1 MKILYTIII
10 LLLIQPPAF
19 AAGKHALL
27 IGIEDYTNSNIRSLN
42 GSINDVFLMK
52 NVLRER
58 FGFKKDDFIVLL
70 DEQATHTGIKNAFTK
85 LINKI
90 QYKDFVY
97 IHFSGHGSQTFDLNG
112 DQVRSGIDQTWVSY
126 ASRANNSKHIDNYD
140 VLDDE
145 INTWLAAIYA
155 KTDHV
160 IFVSDSC
167 HSATVGRGE
176 DSNSRSLK
184 IDKRRHPLGKKPYTK
199 IEKYYGIRIGS
210 ARDRESA
217 IEAFQE
223 DGQAYGKFT
232 WHWARALQQAQA
244 DSTWNDVFKRAYMQV
259 VTSRGRAQ
267 KPQMEGERSRQ
278 ILGGNFIPLPPT
290 ITVSYA
296 NRRRVEIQA
305 GHVAGVTV
313 GSVYRLYK
321 SKRRN
326 VPRITITRVKAF
338 KSYGKPTALFKRGD
352 LVVEESHA
360 YNFKPVKV
368 YLSPQKQIIKSAF
381 KKRRDGTLPLPG
393 YTLTNNPAHAD
404 LRLHLKGSKLS
415 ILTSDQYLLDEELEI
430 SFRNPRRGIKLL
442 QNNLN
447 KLARVRELKTLRSSR
462 RILPVTV
469 EVFLLSPI
477 RYCSATEDCI
487 YLPNDLGLHRKTG
500 PYSLHQLEKK
510 TLNKGDILT
519 FRLHNRSRRHYY
531 CYLINISPNGVIEA
545 IFPYPEEAM
554 EYARIAAGETL
565 DLIGETGLMAELVGE
580 ESIKIITSRHPFD
593 VELLEQTAFEQ
604 RGGIEGSY
612 NPLEQLLINAIHG
625 QRGRISLRN
634 DDWAA
639 GLIEFM
645 VK

>member
-1 MKILYTIII
+1 MKFKIAILFII
-10 LLLIQPPAF
+10 LLIQPPIF

-27 IGIEDYTNSNIRSLN
+27 IGIEDYSNSNLRSLQ

-58 FGFKKDDFIVLL
+58 FGFQKDDFIILQ
-70 DEQATHTGIKNAFTK
+70 DEQATHTGIQNAFTK
-85 LINKI
+85 LISRI

-97 IHFSGHGSQTFDLNG
+97 IHYSGHGSQAIDLNG

-167 HSATVGRGE
+167 HSATVARGE

-184 IDKRRHPLGKKPYTK
+184 RDKRRHPLGKRAYTK

-210 ARDRESA
+210 ARDKESA
-217 IEAFQE
+217 IETFQE
-223 DGQAYGKFT
+223 DGKAYGKFT

-296 NRRRVEIQA
+296 TRNQVQIQA
-305 GHVAGVTV
+305 GHVAGVTI

-321 SKRRN
+321 PKAEN
-326 VPRITITRVKAF
+326 VARITITKVKAF

-368 YLSPQKQIIKSAF
+368 YLSPAKQIIKTAF
-381 KKRRDGTLPLPG
+381 KKRIDGTLPLPG
-393 YTLTNNPAHAD
+393 YTLTNNPSHAD
-404 LRLHLKGSKLS
+404 LRLHLLNSKLS
-415 ILTSDQYLLDEELEI
+415 ILTSDQYLLQQI
-430 SFRNPRRGIKLL
+430 SFQNPSRGIKLL

-447 KLARVRELKTLRSSR
+447 KLARVRELKTLRSNTR
-462 RILPVTV
+462 NLPVTV
-469 EVFLLSPI
+469 QAFVLTPVTS
-477 RYCSATEDCI
+477 CVHQNCI
-487 YLPNDLGLHRKTG
+487 ILPNDLGLHSKTG
-500 PYSLHQLEKK
+500 PYSLQELKK
-510 TLNKGDILT
+510 ITLNKGDILT
-519 FRLHNRSRRHYY
+519 FSLHNRSRRHYY

-545 IFPYPEEAM
+545 IFPYPEEAT
-554 EYARIAAGETL
+554 EYARIKAGEKL

-580 ESIKIITSRHPFD
+580 ESIKIITSRYPFN
-593 VELLEQTAFEQ
+593 VELLEQTGFEQ
-604 RGGIEGSY
+604 RGGIEGNY
-612 NPLEQLLINAIHG
+612 NPLEQLLVNAIHG

-634 DDWAA
+634 DEWAT

>member
-1 MKILYTIII
+1 MKILYISIIF
-10 LLLIQPPAF
+10 LLIQPPAF

-27 IGIEDYTNSNIRSLN
+27 IGIEDYNNSNIRSLQ
-42 GSINDVFLMK
+42 GSINDVFLIQ

-58 FGFKKDDFIVLL
+58 FGFKKDDFIILQ
-70 DEQATHTGIKNAFTK
+70 DEQATHTGIQNAFTK
-85 LINKI
+85 LINRI

-97 IHFSGHGSQTFDLNG
+97 IHYSGHGSQTIDLNG

-126 ASRANNSKHIDNYD
+126 GSRANNSNNIDNYD

-167 HSATVGRGE
+167 HSATVARGE
-176 DSNSRSLK
+176 DSNSRSIK
-184 IDKRRHPLGKKPYTK
+184 KDQRHHPLGKIPYTN
-199 IEKYYGIRIGS
+199 IDKYYGIRIGS
-210 ARDRESA
+210 ARDKESA
-217 IEAFQE
+217 IETFQE
-223 DGQAYGKFT
+223 DGKAYGKFT

-296 NRRRVEIQA
+296 NSHQVEIQA

-321 SKRRN
+321 SK
-326 VPRITITRVKAF
+326 PRITITRVKAF

-368 YLSPQKQIIKSAF
+368 YLSPAKKIIKTAF
-381 KKRRDGTLPLPG
+381 KKRKDGTLPLPG
-393 YTLTNNPAHAD
+393 YTLTNNPTHAD
-404 LRLHLKGSKLS
+404 LRLHLSGSKLS
-415 ILTSDQYLLDEELEI
+415 ILTSDQYLLQQI
-430 SFRNPRRGIKLL
+430 SFQNPNRGIKLL
-442 QNNLN
+442 QKNLN
-447 KLARVRELKTLRSSR
+447 KLARVRELKTLRSST

-469 EVFLLSPI
+469 QVFVLSPI
-477 RYCSATEDCI
+477 RYCSPTEDCI
-487 YLPNDLGLHRKTG
+487 YLPSDLGLHRKTG
-500 PYSLHQLEKK
+500 PYSLQQLQKK
-510 TLNKGDILT
+510 TLNKGDIIT
-519 FRLHNRSRRHYY
+519 FSLHNRSRRHYY
-531 CYLINISPNGVIEA
+531 CYLINISPNGLIEA

-604 RGGIEGSY
+604 RGGMEGNY
-612 NPLEQLLINAIHG
+612 NPLEQLLVNAIHG

>member
-1 MKILYTIII
+1 MNLKIVILFII
-10 LLLIQPPAF
+10 LFIQPLAF

-27 IGIEDYTNSNIRSLN
+27 IGIEDYSNSNIRSLQ

-58 FGFKKDDFIVLL
+58 FGLQKNDFIILQN
-70 DEQATHTGIKNAFTK
+70 EQATHTGIKNAFTR
-85 LINKI
+85 LIKRVKN
-90 QYKDFVY
+90 KDFVY
-97 IHFSGHGSQTFDLNG
+97 IHYSGHGSQTIDLNG

-126 ASRANNSKHIDNYD
+126 GSRANNSNNIDNYD

-155 KTDHV
+155 KTDNV

-167 HSATVGRGE
+167 HSATVARGE
-176 DSNSRSLK
+176 DSNSRSIK
-184 IDKRRHPLGKKPYTK
+184 KDQRHHPLGKIPYTN
-199 IEKYYGIRIGS
+199 IDKYYGIRIGS
-210 ARDRESA
+210 ARDKESA

-223 DGQAYGKFT
+223 DGKAYGKFT

-278 ILGGNFIPLPPT
+278 ILGGNFIALPPT

-296 NRRRVEIQA
+296 TNNQVQIQA

-321 SKRRN
+321 SKLKN
-326 VPRITITRVKAF
+326 VPRITITKVKAF

-352 LVVEESHA
+352 LVVEESHG
-360 YNFKPVKV
+360 YNFKAMKV
-368 YLSPQKQIIKSAF
+368 YISSEKEIIKTAF
-381 KKRRDGTLPLPG
+381 KKRIDGTLPLPG
-393 YTLTNNPAHAD
+393 YTLTNDPSHAD
-404 LRLHLKGSKLS
+404 LRLQLLDSKLS
-415 ILTSDQYLLDEELEI
+415 ILTSDQYLLQQI
-430 SFRNPRRGIKLL
+430 SFQNPSRGIKLL
-442 QNNLN
+442 QSNLN
-447 KLARVRELKTLRSSR
+447 KLARVRELKTLRSGTR
-462 RILPVTV
+462 NLPVTV
-469 EVFLLSPI
+469 QVFVLSPVTS
-477 RYCSATEDCI
+477 CPPQQDCI
-487 YLPNDLGLHRKTG
+487 ILPNDLGLHSKTG
-500 PYSLHQLEKK
+500 PYSLQELEKVS
-510 TLNKGDILT
+510 LNKGDILT
-519 FRLHNRSRRHYY
+519 FSLHNQSRRHYY

-545 IFPYPEEAM
+545 IFPYPEEGM
-554 EYARIAAGETL
+554 EYARIEAGETL

-580 ESIKIITSRHPFD
+580 ESIKIITSRYPFD
-593 VELLEQTAFEQ
+593 VELLEQTGFEQ
-604 RGGIEGSY
+604 RGGIEGNY
-612 NPLEQLLINAIHG
+612 NPLEQVLINAIHG

-634 DDWAA
+634 DDWAT